1 MRTGVTYID
10 DTIVAAATPPGVGGV
25 AIVRVS
31 GNDVERVAERMLG
44 RVPQSHKATVSD
56 FSDGNGTVID
66 RGLALYFAGPQ
77 SFTGESVLELH
88 AHGGPMIVASLLDAV
103 VALGARR
110 AEPGEF
116 SKRAYLN
123 GKLDLVQAEAIADLI
138 SAGTRQAAQAAL
150 RSLSGTFSQAVADLD
165 ASLTNLRLHV
175 EAAIDFPEEEID
187 FLSDRALEE
196 RIHACR
202 DQFAE
207 LSASAERGRV
217 LSDGCQIVIAGKPN
231 VGKSSLLNMLAGQDA
246 AIVTPHAG
254 TTRDVLRERVNL
266 DGLAVEFVDT
276 AGLRDDAENIE
287 AEGIR
292 RAQTALKEADVALW
306 VLDATGDDP
315 NDNNDGAARAALAD
329 LPTLIVRNK
338 IDLTDDTPGVS
349 KDNESTINLSAKT
362 GAGIDSLIAAIKAL
376 AGYSETHEGAFSARR
391 RHLEAL
397 ASAEQ
402 HFRAGVRALEQ
413 ERAGELFAE
422 ELKLARQALGSI
434 TGELSSD
441 DLLGKIFAEFCIGK

>member
-1 MRTGVTYID
+1 MTYID

-31 GNDVERVAERMLG
+31 GHDVERVAERMLG
-44 RVPQSHKATVSD
+44 RVPQSHRATVCD
-56 FSDGNGTVID
+56 FSDGSGTVID

-77 SFTGESVLELH
+77 SFTGESVLEFH
-88 AHGGPMIVASLLDAV
+88 AHGGPMIVGSLLDAV

-150 RSLSGTFSQAVADLD
+150 RSLSGAFSMAVADLD

-196 RIHACR
+196 RIRACR
-202 DQFAE
+202 NQFAQ
-207 LSASAERGRV
+207 LSTSAERGRV
-217 LSDGCQIVIAGKPN
+217 LSDGCQIVIAGEPN
-231 VGKSSLLNMLAGQDA
+231 VGKSSLLNALAGQDA

-276 AGLRDDAENIE
+276 AGLREDAESIE

-292 RAQTALKEADVALW
+292 RAQTALQEADVALW
-306 VLDATGDDP
+306 VLDAAGDDRS
-315 NDNNDGAARAALAD
+315 DNNNSDRAAPASLAD

-338 IDLTDDTPGVS
+338 IDLTDDTPGIS
-349 KDNESTINLSAKT
+349 AGNESTINLSAKT

-397 ASAEQ
+397 ARAEQ
-402 HFRAGVRALEQ
+402 HFREGVRALEQ

>member
-31 GNDVERVAERMLG
+31 GRDVERVAERMLG
-44 RVPQSHKATVSD
+44 RLPLSHKATVSD
-56 FSDGNGTVID
+56 FTDGNGTVID

-77 SFTGESVLELH
+77 SFTGESVLEFH

-103 VALGARR
+103 VSLGARR

-150 RSLSGTFSQAVADLD
+150 RSLSGAFSMAVADLD

-207 LSASAERGRV
+207 LSTSAERGRV

-231 VGKSSLLNMLAGQDA
+231 VGKSSLLNTLAGQDA

-276 AGLRDDAENIE
+276 AGLRDDAESIE

-306 VLDATGDDP
+306 VLDATGDDSS
-315 NDNNDGAARAALAD
+315 DDDRAAPAALAD

-338 IDLTDDTPGVS
+338 IDLTDDTPGIS
-349 KDNESTINLSAKT
+349 RDNESTINLSAKT

-402 HFRAGVRALEQ
+402 HFREGVRALEQ

-422 ELKLARQALGSI
+422 ELKLAREALGSI